1 MKLFLGFRNDN
12 DSKIE
17 NKNKKMND
25 VCPNPR
31 FVYIF
36 VNLET

>member
-1 MKLFLGFRNDN
+1 MIMTVK
-12 DSKIE
+12 KKK
-17 NKNKKMND
+17 KNKKMND